1 MTTDT
6 LSPVLSR
13 TIRTE
18 RGVGGYLMPLTWA
31 AILGLVSGLA
41 CVGVR
46 LGYRALQWVFLK
58 NTGMLPKV
66 AASLSPERRVLTPI
80 LGAALATTVLWAVRR
95 WSTAEPFEEYVE
107 AVRFQGGRIPF
118 ASTLWRTVSSA
129 FSVASGAAIGREG
142 SMIQF
147 AAAVTSWVAARSPL
161 RSISLSR
168 QVAYGAA
175 AAIAAAYQAPIAGVF
190 FAVEIVLGEW
200 VWEEIPQLLI
210 ASLTGWIASRTILG
224 GGPLFSVMDMPPFS
238 RNVLWALPLALVFG
252 LAGPAYQTLL
262 RSLRFASRWP
272 LALVWSGFVVGALSL
287 LHPAVWGNGDVAL
300 LRTLQSAPSLS
311 SVTAILLLRL
321 VATTF
326 CVGTGTVGGV
336 FTPTLFVGAAAGLVA
351 GHLVPAA
358 QPVFLA
364 IVGMSTLLAAATHAP
379 IMAGLMAVELTGQW
393 HLLPLLLILNVL
405 SWHIARTISARSLYA
420 IATPTPTDYG
430 FGILHKSL
438 KWSIAKDKG
447 DSCEYV
453 TRAL

>member
-6 LSPVLSR
+6 LSPVLDR

-18 RGVGGYLMPLTWA
+18 RSIGGYFLPLAWA
-31 AILGLVSGLA
+31 AILGLASGLA

-46 LGYRALQWVFLK
+46 LGYRALQWVFLQ
-58 NTGMLPKV
+58 NTRMLPKV
-66 AASLSPERRVLTPI
+66 AATLSPERRVLTPI
-80 LGAALATTVLWAVRR
+80 LGAALATTMLWAVRR

-107 AVRFQGGRIPF
+107 AVRFQNGRIPF
-118 ASTLWRTVSSA
+118 ASTLWRTISSA

-190 FAVEIVLGEW
+190 FALEIVLGEW
-200 VWEEIPQLLI
+200 AWKEIPQLLI
-210 ASLTGWIASRTILG
+210 ASLTGWVASRTILG
-224 GGPLFSVMDMPPFS
+224 GGPLFSVMGTLPFS

-252 LAGPAYQTLL
+252 LTGPAYQKLL

-300 LRTLQSAPSLS
+300 LRTLQSAPALS
-311 SVTAILLLRL
+311 SITAILLLRL

-336 FTPTLFVGAAAGLVA
+336 FTPTLFAGAAAGLVA
-351 GHLVPAA
+351 GHLAPAA

-393 HLLPLLLILNVL
+393 HLLLLLLILNFL
-405 SWHIARTISARSLYA
+405 SWHIARSISPRSLYA
-420 IATPTPTDYG
+420 IATPTPTDTNSVSYT
-430 FGILHKSL
+430 S
-438 KWSIAKDKG
+438 A
-447 DSCEYV
+447 
-453 TRAL
+453 